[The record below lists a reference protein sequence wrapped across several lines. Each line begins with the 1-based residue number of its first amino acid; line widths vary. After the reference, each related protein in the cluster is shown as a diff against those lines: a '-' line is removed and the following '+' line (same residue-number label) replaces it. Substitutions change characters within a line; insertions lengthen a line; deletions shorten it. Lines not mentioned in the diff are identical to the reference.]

1 MIEEIQG
8 GVRLHL
14 FIQPKASKNEVVGP
28 HNGEIKIKITSPP
41 VDGEANSGLIE
52 YLSKLFKV
60 PKRDIT
66 LTKGDTNRHKVVELL
81 GPKLADARKLL
92 KCDESSTQ

>member
-1 MIEEIQG
+1 MIEEIKG

-14 FIQPKASKNEVVGP
+14 FVQPKASKNEVVGP

-41 VDGEANSGLIE
+41 VDGEANAGLIE
-52 YLSKLFKV
+52 YLSKLFKI

-66 LTKGDTNRHKVVELL
+66 LIKGETNRHKAVELTGITL
-81 GPKLADARKLL
+81 EKAQELL
-92 KCDESSTQ
+92 KAP

>member
-52 YLSKLFKV
+52 YLSKLFKI

-66 LTKGDTNRHKVVELL
+66 LAKGETNRHKVVDLSGITLEQ
-81 GPKLADARKLL
+81 ARQLL
-92 KCDESSTQ
+92 KCDD

>member
-1 MIEEIQG
+1 MIEEISG

-41 VDGEANSGLIE
+41 IDGEANSGLIE
-52 YLSKLFKV
+52 YLSKLFKI

-66 LTKGDTNRHKVVELL
+66 LAKGETNRHKVLDLSGITLEQ
-81 GPKLADARKLL
+81 ARKLL
-92 KCDESSTQ
+92 KCDD